1 MAILLV
7 ILKAASFYYYTIFD
21 HMTNIEILNKI
32 TKKSSYHAGTFFYN
46 HGLVYNKREFLQIP
60 QQKSEA
66 AIGDVLAKNV
76 FLEIS

>member
-1 MAILLV
+1 
-7 ILKAASFYYYTIFD
+7 
-21 HMTNIEILNKI
+21 MTNIEILNKI

-66 AIGDVLAKNV
+66 AIGGVLVKKMCTYKFRKIHRKRPV
-76 FLEIS
+76 PEPLFS